1 MPITLPPQLCT
12 RAHHPGR
19 GLLKRNECGG
29 SSRVKI
35 VVFPTWLSAW
45 IYFIKKC
52 KLYYCKRSWKSK
64 LGSVWISIRYRP
76 YLKLCGFRRI
86 SENRNDRKVKNQYNL
101 FRFMVVLI
109 CLIFSVL
116 STIKEYEKFA
126 NETLFWMEI
135 CLVTF
140 FGLEYAIR
148 LWSAGCR
155 SKYIGFIGRLRF
167 VRKPICI
174 IGKPNFES

>member
-1 MPITLPPQLCT
+1 
-12 RAHHPGR
+12 
-19 GLLKRNECGG
+19 
-29 SSRVKI
+29 
-35 VVFPTWLSAW
+35 
-45 IYFIKKC
+45 
-52 KLYYCKRSWKSK
+52 
-64 LGSVWISIRYRP
+64 
-76 YLKLCGFRRI
+76 
-86 SENRNDRKVKNQYNL
+86 
-101 FRFMVVLI
+101 MVVLI

-174 IGKPNFES
+174 TKHAAQYSKTWLEFTAKQSAVDVKTYIIALKQHANG